1 MSLRSSM
8 AKELLDVITG
18 KESPTQAVLT
28 LFLIA
33 IGDTLLTKDVLTMDF
48 IFIPEGSLI
57 PVIAVLAV
65 MAVAGPVLCALY
77 MKNKS
82 KNQFS
87 EWFGVYGVTM
97 VIDMFI
103 TPSLGLICMSLLAQK
118 IEGMSNEQYLVF
130 LPIVCLI
137 VSYIALS
144 VMNNG
149 VKSTIEQVKKTKLEV
164 LEGMEELKK
173 N

>member
-97 VIDMFI
+97 VI
-103 TPSLGLICMSLLAQK
+103 
-118 IEGMSNEQYLVF
+118 VF
-130 LPIVCLI
+130 
-137 VSYIALS
+137 
-144 VMNNG
+144 
-149 VKSTIEQVKKTKLEV
+149 
-164 LEGMEELKK
+164 MEL
-173 N
+173 